1 MEMSEIYTMCL
12 KKARSENIGLTCMVK
27 NADMKESNMSI
38 ELLLQDYQ
46 ESQRKSEFE
55 REKAN
60 LIQQLMIRK
69 DVIKMEMGKTDWNK
83 SRLFFTWSVCDTPF
97 SIYLVIFFLFCLGLL
112 SFYPKKLLLGEFL
125 INIGFILLLM
135 GGLSYLVV
143 YYFNSKAHIESADS
157 YIKNLEKIDHM
168 LDVCLSDLKDSWLD
182 TSILKKIDHLEVLDK
197 TVYYRHYRFSHLL
210 AVYGISTRYS
220 VRNNKECQV
229 VKEPVIQPL
238 IFNDIPDKKEKE
250 QENC

>member
-1 MEMSEIYTMCL
+1 MEMSELYSMLL
-12 KKARSENIGLTCMVK
+12 KKARSENIGLTCVVK
-27 NADMKESNMSI
+27 KADMKESDMSI

-46 ESQRKSEFE
+46 ENQRKSEFD

-69 DVIKMEMGKTDWNK
+69 DVIRMEKRKTGWNK

-97 SIYLVIFFLFCLGLL
+97 SIYLVLFFLFCVGLL
-112 SFYPKKLLLGEFL
+112 SFYPKKLLLGDFL

-135 GGLSYLVV
+135 GGFSYLVI
-143 YYFNSKAHIESADS
+143 YYLNSKAHVESADR

-210 AVYGISTRYS
+210 AVYGISTRYPF
-220 VRNNKECQV
+220 RNNIECQV
-229 VKEPVIQPL
+229 IKEPVKQPW

-250 QENC
+250 QEDC